1 MEEAPIEDNKGETIE
16 INYFEP
22 ITIEQDKK
30 TYILNIDVNEDTL
43 TLSIKDKDYLF
54 LDNYSRSM
62 NLKEIKELNKVFNS
76 LNSFNEFYEYLKVLS
91 NENKISIKNI
101 NNDSISMIFHIEHQ
115 LNLQDAEI
123 VLNQTKID
131 IKLNLKEIYNEL
143 INIKDK
149 IKEIDKIKEENINL
163 NNENNDLKRKID
175 DNKNLI
181 NQVKNENK
189 DLRKKIEELKKEID
203 NLKINLIV
211 EQFENLI
218 SKIINKEFFG
228 KYKLKE
234 FENISQ
240 KLLVN
245 NLSLLDY
252 LNNYYSNFEKIH
264 SKQLDDKKKNK
275 YAEIK
280 GKLYNLSDKIFSK
293 FNNKIKQFRN
303 NYKIL
308 KEDVSNKEI
317 INYLRK
323 YNNDEQKTYEAL
335 INRYINK

>member
-1 MEEAPIEDNKGETIE
+1 MEEAPIADNKGETIE

-22 ITIEQDKK
+22 ITIEQEKK
-30 TYILNIDVNEDTL
+30 TYILNIDVKEDTL

-54 LDNYSRSM
+54 LDNYSRSK

-76 LNSFNEFYEYLKVLS
+76 LNSFNDFYEYLKVLS
-91 NENKISIKNI
+91 KENKINIKNI
-101 NNDSISMIFHIEHQ
+101 NNDSISMIFHIEGQ
-115 LNLQDAEI
+115 LNLQDVGV

-143 INIKDK
+143 KYIKDK

-163 NNENNDLKRKID
+163 NNKNNDLKRKND
-175 DNKNLI
+175 DNTNLK
-181 NQVKNENK
+181 VKNENK

-218 SKIINKEFFG
+218 SKIINKEVYG
-228 KYKLKE
+228 EYKLKE

-245 NLSLLDY
+245 NLSPLDY
-252 LNNYYSNFEKIH
+252 SNNYYSNFEKIH
-264 SKQLDDKKKNK
+264 LKQFDDKKWDK
-275 YAEIK
+275 YCEKEI
-280 GKLYNLSDKIFSK
+280 KLYNLVEEIVFK
-293 FNNKIKQFRN
+293 FDKIKQFRN
-303 NYKIL
+303 NYKLL
-308 KEDVSNKEI
+308 KEDVTDEEI
-317 INYLRK
+317 KNYLKK
-323 YNNDEQKTYEAL
+323 YNNDEQKTYKAL
-335 INRYINK
+335 MNRFINK